1 MSDHVS
7 CLSCHRLVLKVND
20 RGMTR
25 EYTKTQ
31 PNKSTLVTYATKLV
45 FGEVCEI
52 VDFANPNRV
61 MIVQP
66 KSLERFE
73 EDGTV
78 TLVFTGDVVDV
89 FSKSGNG

>member
-1 MSDHVS
+1 MQSHVS

-20 RGMTR
+20 RGVIR
-25 EYTKTQ
+25 EYTKTDPQ
-31 PNKSTLVTYATKLV
+31 TSTLITYATKLV

-52 VDFANPNRV
+52 VDFASPNRV

-73 EDGTV
+73 QDGIV
-78 TLVFTGDVVDV
+78 TLVFAGDVVDV
-89 FSKSGNG
+89 FSKSDNG